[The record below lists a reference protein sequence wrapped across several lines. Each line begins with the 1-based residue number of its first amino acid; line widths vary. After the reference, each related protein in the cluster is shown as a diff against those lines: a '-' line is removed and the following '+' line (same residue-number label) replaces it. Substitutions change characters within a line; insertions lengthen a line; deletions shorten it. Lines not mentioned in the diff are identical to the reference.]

1 MSEPIVATPIAAH
14 GAAQLP
20 SVTVDSYNARIK
32 DEEGFVGDQASKG
45 AFRDILEEWRKRA
58 KKNGRDPFGGMS
70 LETLPRKKLDEI
82 LKSGDTEAAS
92 LVQTAIED
100 FAKELAGVIRRFL
113 KLKAWADVER
123 IVVGGGMSRSR
134 IGELT
139 VRRAEML
146 LREHEA
152 AVPLTLVRNKPDEAG
167 LVGGVHLAPSWIF
180 EGYEAIL
187 AIDIGG
193 TNMRAG
199 VVCFNRERAKNLAK
213 AAVWKL
219 EVWRHADEEKLKRD
233 DAVAV
238 LAAMLAKLVK
248 VSAKNRIKVA
258 PFIGIGCPGK
268 IDANGSIEQGAQNL
282 PGNWESDRFHLPS
295 ALRKEVGKIG
305 KHETHIVM
313 HNDAVVQ
320 GLSEVPF
327 MTDVKRWG
335 VLTIGTGLGNACFT
349 NRKK

>member
-1 MSEPIVATPIAAH
+1 MSEPIFPPSIAAH

-20 SVTVDSYNARIK
+20 SVTVDSYNVRIK
-32 DEEGFVGDQASKG
+32 DEEGFVGDHASKS

-58 KKNGRDPFGGMS
+58 KKNGHDPFGGMS
-70 LETLPRKKLDEI
+70 LENLPRKKLDEI

-139 VRRAEML
+139 VRRAEIL
-146 LREHEA
+146 LQEHE
-152 AVPLTLVRNKPDEAG
+152 VTQPLTLVRNKPDEAG
-167 LVGGVHLAPSWIF
+167 LIGAVHLAPSWIF
-180 EGYEAIL
+180 EGYEALL

-219 EVWRHADEEKLKRD
+219 EVWRHADEERLKRD
-233 DAVAV
+233 ETVAT
-238 LAAMLAKLVK
+238 LAGMLAKLIK
-248 VSAKNRIKVA
+248 VSAKNKLKVA

-268 IDANGSIEQGAQNL
+268 IDANGSIEHGAQNL
-282 PGNWESDRFHLPS
+282 PGNWESERFHLPS
-295 ALRKEVGKIG
+295 RLLQEIGKIG

-327 MTDVKRWG
+327 MRDVKRWA